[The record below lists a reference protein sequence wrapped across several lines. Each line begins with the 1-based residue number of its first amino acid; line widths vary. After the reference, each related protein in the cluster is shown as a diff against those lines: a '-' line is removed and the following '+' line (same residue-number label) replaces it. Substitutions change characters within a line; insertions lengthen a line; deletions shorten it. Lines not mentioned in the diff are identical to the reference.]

1 MQFVTYNIQY
11 GKGQDGQVNLKRISD
26 EVQGADIIALQEVDR
41 YWHHTG
47 MQDQVKVLTEHLPDY
62 YWTYGPGVDL
72 HVEDTTPSENKRRQ
86 FGNMVLSKFPILRS
100 RHHLLPKRGSVD
112 PLSIQRSTIEAT
124 IDCNETRL
132 RIYSI
137 HLTHLASETRLPQ
150 VEKLL
155 HIHQNAIHEGA
166 PMCGDME
173 GKDYEAGIADQDVPA
188 EAILMGDF
196 NFQPF
201 TPEYHAIVGPLS
213 DYGGLISAPDGF
225 VDAWTQVGHDRN
237 EGHTSDINDQTATLD
252 YCFVSTSLRHRI
264 KSCRVDSDATGSDH
278 FPVWT
283 EIDL

>member
-11 GKGQDGQVNLKRISD
+11 GKGQDGKVNLKRIAD
-26 EVQGADIIALQEVDR
+26 EVQGADVIALQEVDR

-62 YWTYGPGVDL
+62 YWVYGPGVDL
-72 HVEDTTPSENKRRQ
+72 HVEDSTPSENKRRQ
-86 FGNMVLSKFPILRS
+86 FGNMVLSKLPILRS

-112 PLSIQRSTIEAT
+112 PLSIQRSAVEAT

-137 HLTHLASETRLPQ
+137 HLTHLASETRMPQ

-155 HIHQNAIHEGA
+155 HLHKNAIHEGA
-166 PMCGDME
+166 PMCGDIE

-188 EAILMGDF
+188 EGIMMGDF

-213 DYGGLISAPDGF
+213 DYGGLVSAPDGF
-225 VDAWTQVGHDRN
+225 VDAWTQVGHDRYQ
-237 EGHTSDINDQTATLD
+237 GHTSDIEDQPATLD

-264 KSCRVDSDATGSDH
+264 NSCRVDTDATGSDH